1 MVLPNT
7 VQNRQYLIPIFY
19 SFLKFGQTQL
29 MNLKKCVNYKPFP
42 FSYSLSQFTVINKH
56 ELLKSIFLHF
66 IVWVG
71 KKFNLYTA
79 LRLL

>member
-7 VQNRQYLIPIFY
+7 VQNRQYLRLIFY
-19 SFLKFGQTQL
+19 SYFKFGQTQL
-29 MNLKKCVNYKPFP
+29 MKLKKCVTYKPFP
-42 FSYSLSQFTVINKH
+42 FSYCWSQFTVINKH

-71 KKFNLYTA
+71 KKFSLYTG